1 MPRLAVIAIVLLG
14 FIAACE
20 KGAPVPPGNVAARL
34 ALPTADGA
42 TFDPATLAGKPTVVV
57 FWRPGCPHCRDELP
71 HVLKACKDKGAN
83 AVAVQVSESPASG
96 QRVLDGLKWDGAV
109 LTDDGTVRKELKIDK
124 VPWTLVLRPD
134 GTAARSYVGAQTYGT
149 LAGAIAAAK

>member
-1 MPRLAVIAIVLLG
+1 MLLG
-14 FIAACE
+14 FIAGCKKDGSVPA
-20 KGAPVPPGNVAARL
+20 PPGNVAAKL

-57 FWRPGCPHCRDELP
+57 FWRPGCPHCREELP
-71 HVLKACKDKGAN
+71 WVQKACRDKGAN
-83 AVAVQVSESPASG
+83 SVAVQVSESPASG
-96 QRVLDGLKWDGAV
+96 KKFLDNLKWEGVA

-134 GTAARSYVGAQTYGT
+134 GTAVKSYVGAQSYDT
-149 LAGAIAAAK
+149 LVSAINAAK